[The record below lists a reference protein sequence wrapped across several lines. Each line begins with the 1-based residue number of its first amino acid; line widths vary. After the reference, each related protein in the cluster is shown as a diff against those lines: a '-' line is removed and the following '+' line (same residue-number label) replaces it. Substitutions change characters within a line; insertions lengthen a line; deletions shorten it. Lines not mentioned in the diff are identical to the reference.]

1 MNILQKTLTLDK
13 TELIELLEIV
23 KKGKN
28 KNNRWNSFSNSNVKK
43 VLEDNSTSITRVEF
57 LKSGGLESI
66 TRNFIYDNQ
75 DDFTEK
81 LKDFKISIHEGI
93 KFYVGDQSSYKKSD
107 NVILD
112 NVKTT
117 SFSDKLIECSDCG
130 KKISKKASMCPGCGN
145 PNSNQS
151 TKTTNKPEVK
161 LKKKNITGNWCPKC
175 GNRNSVKSSDGGG
188 CLILGI
194 LFISIIGILLIP
206 FLPKNWKCKSCG
218 NEWK

>member
-13 TELIELLEIV
+13 SELVELLEIV
-23 KKGKN
+23 KNGKN
-28 KNNRWNSFSNSNVKK
+28 KNARWNSFSNSNVKK
-43 VLEDNSTSITRVEF
+43 VIEDNSTSVTRVEF

-66 TRNFIYDNQ
+66 TRNFIYVNK

-81 LKDFKISIHEGI
+81 LEDFKISIHEGI
-93 KFYVGDQSSYKKSD
+93 NFYVGDQSSYKKSK
-107 NVILD
+107 
-112 NVKTT
+112 NVKAT

-145 PNSNQS
+145 PNGNQS
-151 TKTTNKPEVK
+151 TETTTKSKVK
-161 LKKKNITGNWCPKC
+161 SKKKNITGNWCPKC
-175 GNRNSVKSSDGGG
+175 GNRNSVKSSNGGG

-206 FLPKNWKCKSCG
+206 FLPKTWKCKSCG